1 MLINIFIYLSILTN
15 QYQSGLFPQL
25 LGHIP
30 DNAVHLLECAIQRH
44 HTERHNT
51 ILQLSI
57 YLVQLAGCLLEIIQ
71 FKACQIWILY
81 HHSLG
86 NNQLANQIHQPI
98 QLVHPNANH
107 LTAFPMMYWLV
118 AALGWHRCW
127 PRGLAWQS
135 GSRRISGICLLL
147 CFIFRSSWQLRL
159 DRICIL

>member
-1 MLINIFIYLSILTN
+1 MLINIFINLSILTN

-30 DNAVHLLECAIQRH
+30 DNAVHLLECTIQRH
-44 HTERHNT
+44 HAERHNT

-81 HHSLG
+81 HHSLS

-127 PRGLAWQS
+127 PRGPAWQS
-135 GSRRISGICLLL
+135 GSRRISVIGLLL
-147 CFIFRSSWQLRL
+147 CFIFRSSWQFRL